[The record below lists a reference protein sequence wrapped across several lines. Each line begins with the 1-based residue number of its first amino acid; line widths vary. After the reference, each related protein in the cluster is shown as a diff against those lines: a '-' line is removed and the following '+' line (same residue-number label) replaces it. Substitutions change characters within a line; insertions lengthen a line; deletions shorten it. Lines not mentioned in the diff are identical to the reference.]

1 MRGGG
6 ARRIGRLPRVS
17 RRDDILTASAQAI
30 ADVGVRGLRVSDV
43 AARVGVATSLIYY
56 HFTDRDTLVTAALDH
71 VTRQALAFRRRPGA
85 EPARTVERL
94 LEQFTAEFVDDPE
107 VVDHSRAWNELR
119 ASAVHEPA
127 LREAMAAAS
136 RAWTDDIAAA
146 VREAQAAGNVAAGV
160 DADGVA
166 LQVAVFMEGLD
177 SRWLTGELTTAEAV
191 HALRD
196 VASRLL
202 QTPGS

>member
-1 MRGGG
+1 M
-6 ARRIGRLPRVS
+6 
-17 RRDDILTASAQAI
+17 
-30 ADVGVRGLRVSDV
+30 
-43 AARVGVATSLIYY
+43 
-56 HFTDRDTLVTAALDH
+56 
-71 VTRQALAFRRRPGA
+71 
-85 EPARTVERL
+85 